1 MITAARRKRERLP
14 VDVRTSLSRR
24 SRREELMPPGP
35 DLVAEKRALRR
46 SMIDLRGALGSDE
59 RAERSRAA
67 VGWLATLPELAAAR
81 AVAGY
86 LATQSELDLAPA
98 LAAVERR
105 GGTVVYP
112 RVTDGQPRLRFH
124 WVGSTTDLRPGAYGI
139 LEPPEGAPEVAPQ
152 DLDVILLPGLA
163 FDPEG
168 NRLGYGG
175 GYYDEGGGLVRRQ
188 GRALLVGVGFD
199 FQLIDRCPAADGD
212 VNIDRVVTDARV
224 VHCPARGIGS
234 ES

>member
-1 MITAARRKRERLP
+1 MA
-14 VDVRTSLSRR
+14 
-24 SRREELMPPGP
+24 PGP

-46 SMIDLRGALGSDE
+46 SMIDLRGALTPEE
-59 RAERSRAA
+59 RADRSRAA
-67 VGWLATLPELAAAR
+67 ATWLATLPELASAR
-81 AVAGY
+81 TVAGY
-86 LATQSELDLAPA
+86 LATRAELDPAPA

-124 WVGSTTDLRPGAYGI
+124 WVRSATELRPGAYGI
-139 LEPPEGAPEVAPQ
+139 LEPPEAAPEVAPGE
-152 DLDVILLPGLA
+152 LDVILLPGLA
-163 FDPEG
+163 FDPDG
-168 NRLGYGG
+168 HRLGYGG
-175 GYYDEGGGLVRRQ
+175 GYYDEVGALVRQ
-188 GRALLVGVGFD
+188 GRVLLVGVGFD